1 MDAVSFFVA
10 LLVLINPFALFVYLN
25 PIIEEVGRK
34 VFVRHVLLYASIIS
48 FAILTVFVLSGTA
61 IFDRVL
67 GIHFGAFR
75 IFGGIV
81 LLTIALIFITQGGG
95 SMIALRGSLTSL
107 ASEIALPY
115 MVGAGTISMSVL
127 AGEALP
133 TAVSMLVLTLAI
145 VINYLTVLLLMWIKY
160 RLLSDSIQ
168 AGFDNMME
176 VFLRINGFFVGAFG
190 VNLVVEGIQQ
200 VFLGL
205 EAAS

>member
-1 MDAVSFFVA
+1 MDAVSFFIA

-25 PIIEEVGRK
+25 PIIEQVGTK
-34 VFVRHVLLYASIIS
+34 VFLRHVLLYASIIS
-48 FAILTVFVLSGTA
+48 YLILTVFVLSGTA

-81 LLTIALIFITQGGG
+81 LLTIALIFIIQGDR

-133 TAVSMLVLTLAI
+133 STVSMLVLTAAI
-145 VINYLTVLLLMWIKY
+145 VVNYVTIVLLV
-160 RLLSDSIQ
+160 LLKFRFLSE
-168 AGFDNMME
+168 ALKAAFDNMME

-190 VNLVVEGIQQ
+190 VNLVVQGVQQ
-200 VFLGL
+200 VFLGG
-205 EAAS
+205 

>member
-25 PIIEEVGRK
+25 PIIEEVGTKIFLRK
-34 VFVRHVLLYASIIS
+34 VLLYASVIS
-48 FAILTVFVLSGTA
+48 FLVLTVFVLTGTA
-61 IFDRVL
+61 VFDRVL

-81 LLTIALIFITQGGG
+81 LLTIALIFIIQGNR

-133 TAVSMLVLTLAI
+133 VAVSMTVLTAAI
-145 VINYLTVLLLMWIKY
+145 LVNYGTIVLLIWMKY
-160 RLLSDSIQ
+160 RLLSESIQ

-190 VNLVVEGIQQ
+190 VNLVVQGIQQ
-200 VFLGL
+200 VFLG
-205 EAAS
+205 A